1 MAVEPVCID
10 DIAAIARQKLDRNA
24 YNYYVSGADG
34 EQTLTDNVEAFK
46 RYRFRPRFLRDVSKI
61 DTATSI
67 LGETISFPVC
77 VAPTAMHRM
86 AHPEGEAATARAC
99 IKYNTCMTLSSWS
112 TVRIEDVAKRSG
124 DGLRWFQLYVYKDRA
139 LTASLVKRAEAA
151 GYKAI
156 AVTIDTPIVGKRLN
170 DNRFGFDLPSHLT
183 LANFD
188 MESTG
193 SLLSEERAKK
203 GTGSALQRYTQR
215 MTDTSLSWKDITW
228 LMSITSLPVVVKG
241 VLTAED
247 ARIAVELGVKGIL
260 VSNHGARQLD
270 GVPATIEVLKEIVDA
285 VCGKCEVY
293 LDGGVRRGTDVLK
306 ALALGARAVFIG
318 RPVLWGLAY
327 KGQEGVEKVLQL
339 LKDEFSLAMMLSGCT
354 SVSSITKELVVK
366 ESHFHSKL

>member
-1 MAVEPVCID
+1 
-10 DIAAIARQKLDRNA
+10 
-24 YNYYVSGADG
+24 
-34 EQTLTDNVEAFK
+34 
-46 RYRFRPRFLRDVSKI
+46 
-61 DTATSI
+61 
-67 LGETISFPVC
+67 
-77 VAPTAMHRM
+77 
-86 AHPEGEAATARAC
+86 
-99 IKYNTCMTLSSWS
+99 MTLSSWS

-270 GVPATIEVLKEIVDA
+270 GVPATVSQS
-285 VCGKCEVY
+285 
-293 LDGGVRRGTDVLK
+293 TD
-306 ALALGARAVFIG
+306 
-318 RPVLWGLAY
+318 
-327 KGQEGVEKVLQL
+327 
-339 LKDEFSLAMMLSGCT
+339 M
-354 SVSSITKELVVK
+354 
-366 ESHFHSKL
+366 